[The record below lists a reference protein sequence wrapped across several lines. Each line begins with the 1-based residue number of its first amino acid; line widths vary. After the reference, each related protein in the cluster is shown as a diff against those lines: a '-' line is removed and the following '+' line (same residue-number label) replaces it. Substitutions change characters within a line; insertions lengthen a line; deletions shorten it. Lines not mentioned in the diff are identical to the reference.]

1 MNLNASTIT
10 AATMTANV
18 RRLPLANSLAAAVK
32 KVKGS
37 MARIVRVRRKQ
48 SVNRVRVEINKI
60 HGLVSVLIALKEK

>member
-1 MNLNASTIT
+1 
-10 AATMTANV
+10 V